1 MGYLVDSNVLI
12 DYIAERFDPER
23 LTKLDLIFD
32 IELNTSIIWKI
43 EVLGFNVPEV
53 EEVKLYNFFSIANV
67 IGLTNEISELTISLR
82 KSVKIKIPDAI
93 IAATAIIH
101 NLTLL
106 TRNLKDFKDLPDL
119 TIEDPYT
126 L

>member
-1 MGYLVDSNVLI
+1 MI

-32 IELNTSIIWKI
+32 IELNTSIISKI

>member
-12 DYIAERFDPER
+12 DYIAERFDPEK

-32 IELNTSIIWKI
+32 VELNTSVISKI
-43 EVLGFNVPEV
+43 EVLGFAVPEA
-53 EEVKLYNFFSIANV
+53 EAVKLHNFFSIANV
-67 IGLTNEISELTISLR
+67 IGLTNEICELTILLR

-101 NLTLL
+101 NLTLIS
-106 TRNLKDFKDLPDL
+106 RNLKDFKDLPDL
-119 TIEDPYT
+119 IIKDPYT

>member
-32 IELNTSIIWKI
+32 IELNTSIISKI

-106 TRNLKDFKDLPDL
+106 SRNLKDFKDLPDL
-119 TIEDPYT
+119 IIKDPYT

>member
-1 MGYLVDSNVLI
+1 MGYLVDSNVFI

>member
-12 DYIAERFDPER
+12 DYIAERFDPEK

-32 IELNTSIIWKI
+32 AELNTSVISKI
-43 EVLGFNVPEV
+43 EVLGFAVPEA
-53 EEVKLYNFFSIANV
+53 EAVKLQNFFSIANV
-67 IGLTNEISELTISLR
+67 IGLTSEICELTILLR

-106 TRNLKDFKDLPDL
+106 SRNLKDFKDLPDL
-119 TIEDPYT
+119 IIKDPYT